1 MRLGP
6 LVEATSRNECSIG
19 DSSSNSPAT
28 QRYGTLILSAW
39 PSQVM
44 PCRILS
50 NSASSVMPD
59 MYMKRFLKVGEASS
73 KIVWQPGSWHT
84 EITAQ
89 AEMRGSYAVAS
100 VPKNVPKLVPDSTTL
115 LMSTSGRL
123 ASQSH
128 TALPVSHQFGTEK

>member
-6 LVEATSRNECSIG
+6 LVAATSRNECSIG

-44 PCRILS
+44 PWRILS

-59 MYMKRFLKVGEASS
+59 IYMKRFLKVGDASW

-84 EITAQ
+84 EITAA
-89 AEMRGSYAVAS
+89 AEMRGSCAVAS
-100 VPKNVPKLVPDSTTL
+100 VPKKVPKLVPDITIL
-115 LMSTSGRL
+115 LISTSERL

-128 TALPVSHQFGTEK
+128 TALPVATQLSIEK

>member
-1 MRLGP
+1 MRFGP

-19 DSSSNSPAT
+19 ESSSNSPAT

-44 PCRILS
+44 PSRILS
-50 NSASSVMPD
+50 NCASSVMPD
-59 MYMKRFLKVGEASS
+59 IYMKRFLKVGDASW

-84 EITAQ
+84 EITA
-89 AEMRGSYAVAS
+89 AADMRGSCAVAS
-100 VPKNVPKLVPDSTTL
+100 VPKKVPKLVPDSVTL
-115 LMSTSGRL
+115 PMSTSGRL

-128 TALPVSHQFGTEK
+128 TAFPVAHQLSTLK

>member
-6 LVEATSRNECSIG
+6 CTAFTSRNECSTG

-28 QRYGTLILSAW
+28 QRYGTLTLSAW

-44 PCRILS
+44 PWRILS
-50 NSASSVMPD
+50 NSSSSVMPD
-59 MYMKRFLKVGEASS
+59 MYMKRFLKVGDASW
-73 KIVWQPGSWHT
+73 KMVWQPGSWQT

-89 AEMRGSYAVAS
+89 AETRGSCAVSS
-100 VPKNVPKLVPDSTTL
+100 VPKKVPKLVPEQTTL
-115 LMSTSGRL
+115 AMSTSGRL

-128 TALPVSHQFGTEK
+128 TALPVATQFSTLK

>member
-1 MRLGP
+1 MRFGP

-44 PCRILS
+44 PWRILS
-50 NSASSVMPD
+50 NSASLVMPD
-59 MYMKRFLKVGEASS
+59 MYMKRFLKVGEASW

-84 EITAQ
+84 EITAA
-89 AEMRGSYAVAS
+89 AEMRGSYAVAR
-100 VPKNVPKLVPDSTTL
+100 VPKNVPKLVPDRTIL

-128 TALPVSHQFGTEK
+128 TAFPVAIQLSMLK